1 MPRYLV
7 IPWELSELQQEYI
20 ELPDGYTYA
29 GAIAAGVVALA
40 PEPSPPPPADDPTP
54 SDDPPPG
61 D

>member
-7 IPWELSELQQEYI
+7 IPWEVSELQQEYI

-29 GAIAAGVVALA
+29 GAIPAGVVALA
-40 PEPSPPPPADDPTP
+40 PESSPPPPADDPTP

-61 D
+61 E